1 MKKTLIIIAFVVAIV
16 GALSVTVIAFANRL
30 TKECVLSDYISE
42 IRYDTFAYS
51 DDNLSIKANFIERE
65 QPLKCDGIKGEMQ
78 KTVEVEIA
86 FANNPE
92 KVDLAFLDKSGEM
105 SYQSVENKFVFSCS
119 QEKIDAKNFEI
130 TLNYSDKS
138 DTYTLISVID
148 ANILTP
154 NAALDCV
161 REFDAGTIDR
171 LIDGN
176 SFLGEIYVRLIFD
189 EECFYYVGICDRS
202 GNITAYLLNAETGR
216 VIATKGG

>member
-42 IRYDTFAYS
+42 IRYDTFTYS

-65 QPLKCDGIKGEMQ
+65 QPLKCDGIKGEMH
-78 KTVEVEIA
+78 KTCEVEIT
-86 FANNPE
+86 FTTNPE

-105 SYQSVENKFVFSCS
+105 SYQSVENKYIFSCS

-130 TLNYSDKS
+130 TLNYTDKS

-148 ANILTP
+148 GNILTP
-154 NAALDCV
+154 SAALDCV
-161 REFDAGTIDR
+161 REFDAATVDS

-202 GNITAYLLNAETGR
+202 GNITAYLLNAATGR